1 MNTKDPTLNVN
12 LLLEQM
18 TGCIDLTQQNAQ
30 HYNDREI
37 TANLAD
43 VQKRY
48 VNLMKNEMYPSENS
62 IRVVLDAEKVE
73 KQGK

>member
-1 MNTKDPTLNVN
+1 MNTNDPTLNVN

-18 TGCIDLTQQNAQ
+18 KVCINLTQQNAQ

-48 VNLMKNEMYPSENS
+48 LNLMRDVMHPSEQA
-62 IRVVLDAEKVE
+62 IRVVLDAEGVKTPE
-73 KQGK
+73 R

>member
-18 TGCIDLTQQNAQ
+18 KCCIDLTQQNAQ

-37 TANLAD
+37 TANLTD

-48 VNLMKNEMYPSENS
+48 INLIRDEMHPSEQS
-62 IRVVLDAEKVE
+62 MRIVMDVE
-73 KQGK
+73 EVKTQEG

>member
-18 TGCIDLTQQNAQ
+18 KGCIDLTQQNAQ

-37 TANLAD
+37 TTNLAD

-48 VNLMKNEMYPSENS
+48 VNLMKDEMHPSENM
-62 IRVVLDAEKVE
+62 IRELRDVQNEN
-73 KQGK
+73 